1 MLPWILGAAGVATL
15 FWIDANL
22 IGIGLDRINP
32 LTPSQADRDKAD
44 AASLAALKAL
54 PRRTAI
60 PGTSGGLG
68 GSILVD
74 DDVLIAPGQFFN
86 PQFPPP
92 GVDTITPVLSRV
104 LEPVGNMTPLGIPSI
119 LVRPLD
125 SRVQS
130 GLGHMVPLSSVLL
143 VSRR

>member
-1 MLPWILGAAGVATL
+1 VSGS
-15 FWIDANL
+15 F
-22 IGIGLDRINP
+22 NP
-32 LTPSQADRDKAD
+32 LNMIDLTPKGEFRDTNPPLTAAQQQAVIANI
-44 AASLAALKAL
+44 ANAT
-54 PRRTAI
+54 RRTAI